1 MPRAVLALPL
11 IAAYTV
17 VLGVPA
23 IVFSLFGRPRS
34 ARRMTAIWARLVL
47 RSLGVDVTV
56 CGAERCPAGAAVYAA
71 NHTSALDIPILFAYL
86 PVDFRVIHKR
96 SLYLVPVLGQY
107 LYVSGHIGIHRGSAF
122 RARKGLELAA
132 ARVRAG
138 TSVVVFPEG
147 TRSPEGA
154 VGDFKRSSFLPA
166 LEAGVPVVPISLVGV
181 KDVARG
187 GLRVHAGRVQLLV
200 HAAIPTAGRDVE
212 EAGAL
217 AEEVRRVVRTGCEA
231 A

>member
-1 MPRAVLALPL
+1 
-11 IAAYTV
+11 
-17 VLGVPA
+17 
-23 IVFSLFGRPRS
+23 
-34 ARRMTAIWARLVL
+34 
-47 RSLGVDVTV
+47 VDVTV
-56 CGAERCPAGAAVYAA
+56 CGAEHCPTGAAVYAA
-71 NHTSALDIPILFAYL
+71 NHTSALDIPILFGFL
-86 PVDFRVIHKR
+86 PVDFRIIHKR

-122 RARKGLELAA
+122 RARKALELAA
-132 ARVRAG
+132 ARVRTG

-147 TRSPEGA
+147 TRSPEGE

-166 LEAGVPVVPISLVGV
+166 LEAGVPVVPLSLVGV

-187 GLRVHAGRVQLLV
+187 GLRVQAGRVQLVV
-200 HAAIPTAGRDVE
+200 HLPIPTAGREVE

-217 AEEVRRVVRTGCEA
+217 AEEVRQVVRTGCEA

>member
-1 MPRAVLALPL
+1 LLRAVLALPL

-17 VLGVPA
+17 ALGMPA
-23 IVFSLFGRPRS
+23 IAFSLVGRPRS

-56 CGAERCPAGAAVYAA
+56 GGAEHCPAGAAVYAA
-71 NHTSALDIPILFAYL
+71 NHTSALDIPILFGFL
-86 PVDFRVIHKR
+86 PVDFRIIHKR

-107 LYVSGHIGIHRGSAF
+107 LFVSGHIGIHRTSAF
-122 RARKGLELAA
+122 RARKALERAA

-147 TRSPEGA
+147 TRSPEGE

-166 LEAGVPVVPISLVGV
+166 LEAGVPVVPLSLVGV
-181 KDVARG
+181 KCVARG
-187 GLRVHAGRVQLLV
+187 GLRVRAGSVQLVV

>member
-1 MPRAVLALPL
+1 LPRAVLALPL

>member
-1 MPRAVLALPL
+1 M
-11 IAAYTV
+11 
-17 VLGVPA
+17 PA
-23 IVFSLFGRPRS
+23 IGFSLLGRPRS
-34 ARRMTAIWARLVL
+34 ARRLTAIWARLVL
-47 RSLGVDVTV
+47 RSLGVEVTV

-71 NHTSALDIPILFAYL
+71 NHTSALDIPILFGFL
-86 PVDFRVIHKR
+86 PVDFRIIHKR

-107 LYVSGHIGIHRGSAF
+107 LFVSGHIGIHRGSAF
-122 RARKGLELAA
+122 RARKALERAA

-166 LEAGVPVVPISLVGV
+166 LEAGVPVVPLSLVGV
-181 KDVARG
+181 KCVARG
-187 GLRVHAGRVQLLV
+187 GLRVHAGSVQLVV

>member
-1 MPRAVLALPL
+1 MARAVLALPL
-11 IAAYTV
+11 IAAYTAL
-17 VLGVPA
+17 LGMPA
-23 IVFSLFGRPRS
+23 IVFSLLGRPRS

-56 CGAERCPAGAAVYAA
+56 CGAEHCPSGAAVYAA
-71 NHTSALDIPILFAYL
+71 NHTSALDIPILFGYL
-86 PVDFRVIHKR
+86 PVDFRIIHKR

-138 TSVVVFPEG
+138 TSIVVFPEG
-147 TRSPEGA
+147 TRSREGA

-166 LEAGVPVVPISLVGV
+166 LEAGAPVVPLSLVGV
-181 KDVARG
+181 KCVARG
-187 GLRVHAGRVQLLV
+187 GLRVHAGRVQLVV